1 MNNLNPTQKLNPK
14 IFKIDVERV
23 SLRQGFGEGL
33 LEAARAD
40 KRVVALCADLL
51 NSTRLDLFQKEFPE
65 RLVEVGIAEQ
75 NLVGVA
81 AGMAVLGKV
90 PFAVSYA
97 IFSPGRNWEQIRT
110 MICYNDTNVK
120 IVGSHAGVSVGPDG
134 GSHQALEDIALM
146 RVLPRMTVVAPAD
159 SLEAKEAT
167 RALAKWVGPA
177 YLRLSRE
184 ATPIMTTDES
194 PFMIGKANVWR
205 RPEKTKVAI
214 IGCGP
219 ILYQAMEAAKELAE
233 EGIEVSVTNLHTIKP
248 LDGQTIAELAQEAG
262 AVVTVEE
269 HQRQGGMGSAVAEF
283 LAEHYPVPLEF
294 VGVDNQFGQS
304 GRPEELLRHY
314 GLGVGTIKMAV
325 QHVLQRK
332 LGIKVGNIC
341 N

>member
-1 MNNLNPTQKLNPK
+1 MNNLNPAQKLNRK
-14 IFKIDVERV
+14 IFKINVERA
-23 SLRQGFGEGL
+23 SLRQGFGNVL

-40 KRVVALCADLL
+40 KRVVALCADLIH
-51 NSTRLDLFQKEFPE
+51 STGLDLFQKEFPE
-65 RLVEVGIAEQ
+65 RFVEVGIAEQ

-81 AGMAVLGKV
+81 AGMAALGKV

-110 MICYNDTNVK
+110 MICYHDTNVK
-120 IVGSHAGVSVGPDG
+120 IIGSHAGVSVGPDG

-146 RVLPRMTVVAPAD
+146 RVLPRMIVVVPAD
-159 SLEAKEAT
+159 ALEAERAT

-184 ATPIMTTDES
+184 PTAMMTTEES

-205 RPEKTKVAI
+205 RPEKAKVAI

-219 ILYQAMEAAKELAE
+219 ILYHAMEAAEELAKG
-233 EGIEVSVTNLHTIKP
+233 GIEVSVTNLHTIKP
-248 LDGQTIAELAQEAG
+248 LDGQTIAELAQETG

-283 LAEHYPVPLEF
+283 LAEHYPVPMEF
-294 VGVDNQFGQS
+294 IGIDDQFGQS
-304 GRPEELLRHY
+304 GRPEELIRHY
-314 GLGVGTIKMAV
+314 GLGVGTIKTAV
-325 QHVLQRK
+325 QHVLKRK
-332 LGIKVGNIC
+332 LGFKVGNTC